1 MEDHITEVAGILRK
15 RFTWAMILMVVLSLW
30 AVNSAM
36 AAGGMVSVDS
46 SLLIQIVNFIFLIW
60 ALNVILYK
68 PIRKVLLQRKEL
80 VSGLEL
86 GVKTADADAREK
98 EEAFSAGIKSARTD
112 GLEKKK
118 AMLAEAAAEEK
129 AIVEKINSKA
139 QADLAE
145 VKAKIATEAET
156 VREALLAE
164 LDTFASAI
172 GQKILGRAV

>member
-1 MEDHITEVAGILRK
+1 
-15 RFTWAMILMVVLSLW
+15 
-30 AVNSAM
+30 
-36 AAGGMVSVDS
+36 MVSVDS

-68 PIRKVLLQRKEL
+68 PIRNVLLQRKDL
-80 VSGLEL
+80 VSGLEE
-86 GVKTADADAREK
+86 GVKAADGDAREK
-98 EEAFSAGIKSARTD
+98 EEAFSAGIKSARAD

-118 AMLAEAAAEEK
+118 AMLAEAAEEEK

-145 VKAKIATEAET
+145 VKAKIAAEADS
-156 VREALLAE
+156 VRETLLAE
-164 LDTFASAI
+164 LDTFANAI